1 MTFKANKYS
10 VRSQDDG
17 VPVNCILFRYEPR
30 PSFNFECPS
39 KGCIIHRCRGE
50 KPTKLEICQT
60 LSVNTCAEPSSRVP
74 ECRISVV
81 SVNPSHDNHARIV
94 YDLLDCINRKGD
106 RSDMKSTVNFLTALM
121 RQTSAPTSFLFSRTR
136 QYQPKSSYRNL
147 TLEKRL
153 HTEAL

>member
-1 MTFKANKYS
+1 MWLEASRSFHGFYSTTKGIQYRRKYGSSMTFNANKYS

-17 VPVNCILFRYEPR
+17 VPVDCILLRYEPR

-60 LSVNTCAEPSSRVP
+60 LGVNTCAEPSSRVP

-81 SVNPSHDNHARIV
+81 SVNPSNDNHARIV
-94 YDLLDCINRKGD
+94 SNLLDCINRKGD

-121 RQTSAPTSFLFSRTR
+121 RQTYSQR
-136 QYQPKSSYRNL
+136 
-147 TLEKRL
+147 
-153 HTEAL
+153 